1 MIIHASEYSERK
13 QFNPYV
19 AIGGGYFHFV
29 LKNTIATLGLRKKET
44 VSCLNNELGLEGLTL
59 YSF

>member
-19 AIGGGYFHFV
+19 AIGGGGIF
-29 LKNTIATLGLRKKET
+29 I
-44 VSCLNNELGLEGLTL
+44 
-59 YSF
+59 SF